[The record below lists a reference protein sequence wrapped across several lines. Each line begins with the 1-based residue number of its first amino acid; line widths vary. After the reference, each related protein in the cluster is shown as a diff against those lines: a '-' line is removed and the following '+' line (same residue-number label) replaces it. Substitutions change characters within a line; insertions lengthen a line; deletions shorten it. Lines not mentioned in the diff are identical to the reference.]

1 MIFIGARDL
10 SLKGKP
16 FGSLVKCSFPQRLK
30 TKTLRFTILMT
41 SVQTRMKR
49 KTQYID
55 FLWGVSNGLT
65 NGDLMVICVS
75 FLSTMVVGTRI
86 TPQQTH
92 KSKIFQ
98 QPLGTYPQV
107 FQDPHLSRI
116 SWMKRGGFSSGPCSH
131 LGIVFDK
138 STQIQGGWTIQF
150 GRVCASQIGGLFPQG
165 SRKKNHHR
173 KETLR

>member
-116 SWMKRGGFSSGPCSH
+116 SWMKQGGF
-131 LGIVFDK
+131 LW
-138 STQIQGGWTIQF
+138 QIHANPRWLNYPILEEL
-150 GRVCASQIGGLFPQG
+150 CASQIGGLFPQG

-173 KETLR
+173 F